1 MNIFEARNL
10 IAHAEAAAERI
21 QTIATAEGW
30 PDHGRALAD
39 WLAHGCHPG
48 QTLAAMVDGDMWQFV
63 GRADLTTWKHARDI
77 ARTLWSHAPR
87 GAIGAPGVAT
97 VEGACERWIDEIQE
111 ARMEVEEEAM
121 RARRDAADPANVADL
136 EHAQDEHE
144 AAPRDLEA
152 RQMAAL
158 YAALGNLPPGVEVIG
173 LSDPATLHE
182 QIGRAIG
189 EA

>member
-10 IAHAEAAAERI
+10 IAKAEAAAERI
-21 QTIATAEGW
+21 KTIARADGW
-30 PDHGRALAD
+30 LDHGRSLSL

-48 QTLAAMVDGDMWQFV
+48 HALAALIDGDMWEFTR
-63 GRADLTTWKHARDI
+63 RADLNTWRHARDI
-77 ARTLWSHAPR
+77 AYTLWSHAPR
-87 GAIGAPGVAT
+87 QAIGAPGVAT

-111 ARMEVEEEAM
+111 ARMEVEEE
-121 RARRDAADPANVADL
+121 RERVRRDAADPANVADL

-144 AAPRDLEA
+144 AAPLDLEA

-158 YAALGNLPPGVEVIG
+158 HAALDNLPPGVEVIS
-173 LSDPATLHE
+173 LADPATLHDA
-182 QIGRAIG
+182 IGRAIG